1 MEYFVAEESCLNAT
15 YDQTELKLID
25 GYRKLSSWDQQEI
38 LELIQFKLN
47 RSPSIKRAPKEMVIS
62 STSTTLEESETI
74 ENMA

>member
-38 LELIQFKLN
+38 LDLIQFKLN

-62 STSTTLEESETI
+62 STSTTSEESETI